1 MSDQTLN
8 LEFTEFDLP
17 NGLHC
22 ILYQDNTKPNVCVM
36 PAYQVGS
43 KDEVKGQKG
52 IAHLFEHMMF
62 QGSENVS
69 KTGHF
74 DSVMKA
80 GGTCNAF
87 TGFDSTV
94 YFDLLP
100 SNKLELALWLESDRM
115 NSLNITQ
122 TNLDNQISVVLEE
135 KKQVMDNI
143 PYGTMTS
150 NYLMNVFKGS
160 QYEISVIGLEEDIK
174 SFTVKE
180 ALNFHNNYYSPEN
193 CVLMISGDINIEK
206 TKDLINKYFG
216 SINKKNLIQRE
227 ENIITE
233 LKKNDSM
240 TVEDNV
246 QLSIVS
252 VCFQIPG
259 EESREDFD
267 LEYFTEIIANRES
280 SRLHKKY
287 VYEKNLFKSVHANKI
302 CLKEAGILI
311 IFAMLNPGTDT
322 EQAAKILNDE
332 VKLFYESEIN
342 DREFERIRNQ
352 LEFRDVTK
360 NLIMNNISIETV
372 KNYMNFKDTSLI
384 NSSFKKFSK
393 VTKADVKET
402 VKRYLIDRNN
412 FTLNYIPKIKIQ

>member
-8 LEFTEFDLP
+8 LEFIEYDLP

-36 PAYQVGS
+36 PAYQVGA
-43 KDEVKGQKG
+43 KDEIKGQKG

-100 SNKLELALWLESDRM
+100 SNNLELALWLESDRM

-135 KKQVMDNI
+135 KKQVIDNV
-143 PYGTMTS
+143 PYGTMTE
-150 NYLMNVFKGS
+150 NYLKHIFRGS
-160 QYEISVIGLEEDIK
+160 QYEIPVIGLEEDIK
-174 SFTVKE
+174 SFSVKE
-180 ALNFHNNYYSPEN
+180 ALNFHDNYYSPEN

-206 TKDLINKYFG
+206 TKDLILKYFG
-216 SINKKNLIQRE
+216 DIRKKNLINRE
-227 ENIITE
+227 KNIISE
-233 LKKNDSM
+233 LESDEEL
-240 TVEDNV
+240 TVPDNV
-246 QLSIVS
+246 QLPVVSI
-252 VCFQIPG
+252 CFQIPG
-259 EESREDFD
+259 EESEEDFD

-280 SRLHKKY
+280 SRLHRKY
-287 VYEKNLFKSVHANKI
+287 VYEKNIFKSVHAEKI
-302 CLKEAGILI
+302 ALKDAGILI
-311 IFAMLNPGTDT
+311 LFAMLNPGTDIKL
-322 EQAAKILNDE
+322 AADILNE
-332 VKLFYESEIN
+332 EIRLFYDNDIN
-342 DREFERIRNQ
+342 DREFERIKNQ
-352 LEFRDVTK
+352 LEFRNVTK
-360 NLIMNNISIETV
+360 NLKMNNISIETV
-372 KNYMNFKDTSLI
+372 KNYMNFRDTNLI
-384 NSSFKKFSK
+384 NTSFKKFSS
-393 VTKADVKET
+393 VTKADIKKT
-402 VKRYLIDRNN
+402 VKSNLLDKKK
-412 FTLNYIPKIKIQ
+412 FTLNYVPKK

>member
-8 LEFTEFDLP
+8 LEFIEYDLP

-36 PAYQVGS
+36 PAYQVGA
-43 KDEVKGQKG
+43 KDEIKGQKG

-100 SNKLELALWLESDRM
+100 SNNLELALWLESDRM

-135 KKQVMDNI
+135 KKQVVDNA

-150 NYLMNVFKGS
+150 NYLKYIFKGS
-160 QYEISVIGLEEDIK
+160 QYEIPVIGLEEDIR
-174 SFTVKE
+174 SFSVKE
-180 ALNFHNNYYSPEN
+180 ALNFHNNFYSPEN

-206 TKDLINKYFG
+206 TKDLIIKYFG
-216 SINKKNLIQRE
+216 DIRKKNLITRDK
-227 ENIITE
+227 NIISE
-233 LKKNDSM
+233 LESDGEL
-240 TVEDNV
+240 TVQDNV
-246 QLSIVS
+246 QLPVVS

-259 EESREDFD
+259 EESDEDFD

-280 SRLHKKY
+280 SRLHRKY
-287 VYEKNLFKSVHANKI
+287 VYEKNIFKSVHAEKI
-302 CLKEAGILI
+302 ALKDAGIMIL
-311 IFAMLNPGTDT
+311 FAMLNPGTDT
-322 EQAAKILNDE
+322 KLAADILTDE
-332 VKLFYESEIN
+332 IKLFFESDIN
-342 DREFERIRNQ
+342 DREFERIKNQ
-352 LEFRDVTK
+352 LEFRNVTK
-360 NLIMNNISIETV
+360 NLKMNNISIETV
-372 KNYMNFKDTSLI
+372 KNYMNFRDTNLI
-384 NSSFKKFSK
+384 NTSFKKFSS
-393 VTKADVKET
+393 VTKADIKKT
-402 VKRYLIDRNN
+402 VKSNLIDKKK
-412 FTLNYIPKIKIQ
+412 FTLNYVPKK